1 MFFRG
6 IKSVYFENH
15 SQHTSTLSEQNENPD
30 NVKSRRYT
38 KQALC
43 FKEVTEHPEI
53 SLTCSSP
60 CINIIPSNKDL

>member
-15 SQHTSTLSEQNENPD
+15 SQHTNTLSEQNENPD
-30 NVKSRRYT
+30 NVKSRWYT
-38 KQALC
+38 KQILC

-53 SLTCSSP
+53 CFNLFISVHEYHSF
-60 CINIIPSNKDL
+60 K